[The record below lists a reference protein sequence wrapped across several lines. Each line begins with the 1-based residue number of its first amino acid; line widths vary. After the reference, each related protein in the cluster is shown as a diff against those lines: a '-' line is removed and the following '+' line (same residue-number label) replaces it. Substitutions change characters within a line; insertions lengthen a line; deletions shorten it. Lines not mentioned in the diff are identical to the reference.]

1 MELKRL
7 LHTIFGTCIVYPE
20 LRFVL
25 FDLEVPAEYDA
36 AKKIILRTETPDN
49 AILELQK
56 AGYDTSKFLEIVLS
70 NDVQALEEVVTQYKD
85 MVMKEKIRQKLNSML
100 EQYEQLTT
108 EEILRQ
114 MEGMQSQAGG
124 KGQIIPVA
132 ELTYDLGHELTRV
145 RERGNISIL
154 LVSDLVSGLLGGEF
168 VVVAAR
174 PSVGKSAFLLSNA
187 LRYAREGIPVGII
200 SLEMTETSMLA
211 RLALKYVPEVFR
223 HKSLYASFVNM
234 PEETFAVVLNAFVN
248 EFSKYPIFFAKPASN
263 DLIHIETLIRQLVQ
277 RTKCKIVFV
286 DYLQLISAS
295 GASRVEQVTKIS
307 NRLKFLAKS
316 LGIILIVASQLN
328 RESEKKADKR
338 PSLAELRESGAIEQ
352 DADVVILLWRPNKDQ
367 TGDEISDEEDDII
380 NGDDLKKH
388 REYTVAIVAKQRNGA
403 VGEVELWFDFQMQE
417 FIPFREVKR

>member
-25 FDLEVPAEYDA
+25 LDLEVPAEYDA
-36 AKKIILRTETPDN
+36 AKKIILRTETHDN

-145 RERGNISIL
+145 RERGNISIPL
-154 LVSDLVSGLLGGEF
+154 ISDLVSGLLGGEF

-223 HKSLYASFVNM
+223 RKSLYASFVNM